1 MNCEKE
7 IKKMNI
13 KLNKILLTGLLIV
26 QMVALLVSL
35 FSPINVFAADCETGT
50 YNIITGSACGSGT
63 GQNGTLFGEGGLFTI
78 IVNVALFIIGSISV
92 LMLIYGGIR
101 YTISGGDEKAITSAK
116 NTILYAVVGIVVA
129 VLAYAIVNF
138 VISALMPGGAT
149 AYINIL

>member
-1 MNCEKE
+1 
-7 IKKMNI
+7 MNI

-26 QMVALLVSL
+26 PMFALLISL
-35 FSPINVFAADCETGT
+35 FTPINVFAADCDTST

-63 GQNGTLFGEGGLFTI
+63 GQNGTLFGPGGLFTI

-116 NTILYAVVGIVVA
+116 NTILYAVVGIVIA

-138 VISALMPGGAT
+138 VITALMPSGAT

>member
-1 MNCEKE
+1 VNCEKE

-26 QMVALLVSL
+26 PMVALLVSL

>member
-1 MNCEKE
+1 
-7 IKKMNI
+7 MNI

>member
-1 MNCEKE
+1 
-7 IKKMNI
+7 MNI

-26 QMVALLVSL
+26 PMVALLISL
-35 FSPINVFAADCETGT
+35 FSPMNALAEPAGECDIST
-50 YNIITGSACGSGT
+50 YNIINGSECGSGT
-63 GQNGTLFGEGGLFTI
+63 GQNGTLFGPGGLFTI

-116 NTILYAVVGIVVA
+116 NTILYSVVGIVVA

-138 VISALMPGGAT
+138 VISALMPTGAT